1 MVRDST
7 SFPRP
12 RGALVGLA
20 AAGLLLLASQPGR
33 AEVLLEGSAAAVR
46 LEATQATVDEILAA
60 LGRTY
65 NVRYRTTL
73 ALDRSITG
81 TYSGPLAQVIA
92 RVLVGYDYVARTSPD
107 AIDIAYIRP
116 RGTAEPAAAA
126 MSVTKVDLPMSVGE
140 LRR

>member
-7 SFPRP
+7 SFPRW
-12 RGALVGLA
+12 RCALVGLA
-20 AAGLLLLASQPGR
+20 AACLLLLASQPGR
-33 AEVLLEGSAAAVR
+33 AEVLLEGNAAAVR

-73 ALDRSITG
+73 ALDRAITA

-92 RVLVGYDYVARTSPD
+92 RVLEGYDYVARTSPD
-107 AIDIAYIRP
+107 AIEIAYVCP
-116 RGTAEPAAAA
+116 RGSAAPVSTT
-126 MSVTKVDLPMSVGE
+126 MSVTRVDLPMSVGA